1 MKVKEIRERIN
12 LFIYDSKPKV
22 LGALTIMNVLVSLTA
37 ICTLV
42 YYYGF
47 QLTTS
52 AQDICFTILEVSF
65 GFYIFRYFLK
75 LFYDFHP
82 PTYIKSN
89 WFEGIVILLLLIE
102 GIAYNFYDTMIIEPL
117 FAKMGFE
124 DFGAFSMIFVQLF
137 VFIII
142 ISSLFKSHN
151 FKPWMKIHPGW
162 LFTISIASLTLIGGL
177 LLMLPEMS
185 IIKNEHGEIIEGG
198 MNFIDSLFL
207 SMSSVSV
214 TGLTTVDI
222 AQTLTFKG
230 QMIVLFLIKLG
241 GLNTIAFGALM
252 LVVAKFGVGIKYHE
266 VIEDFVN
273 KDSILKAKS
282 MLTKIV
288 LWATTIEIIGIILLF
303 IGFGSEG
310 AFADTGNRFF
320 QSVFHGVSGFN
331 NAGLSTLHEGLM
343 HPDVINNTFVH
354 TIVLILFFFGGFG
367 MIYMFDLFEIKR
379 LRERMR
385 KPWKTIEF
393 GTKISLYFTLGLLFF
408 GALVFIIFEWNHA
421 LNDKGTLGA
430 IVTALFESMTT
441 RNAGFNVVD
450 TSLLTMPV
458 MIIFLFLMFIGAS
471 SGSAGGGIRTSTFAI
486 MWAAVISTIKGKPH
500 TELFK
505 RTIANDI
512 VLKAYAIFLFFIVGN
527 IIGPFVLA
535 ISEAPLLASGEFNFM
550 DLVFEHVS
558 AASTVGLSTGI
569 TAHEDF
575 SVVGK
580 TVLIIAMFIGR
591 VGTLTLA
598 YLVGKKVI
606 SRNYKYPK
614 GHTMVG

>member
-1 MKVKEIRERIN
+1 MTIKQIRERVN
-12 LFIYDSKPKV
+12 LLIYDSKPKV
-22 LGALTIMNVLVSLTA
+22 LGALTILNVIVSLTA
-37 ICTLV
+37 ISTLV

-47 QLTTS
+47 ELTQAS
-52 AQDICFTILEVSF
+52 RDICFTIIEVSF
-65 GFYIFRYFLK
+65 GFYIFRYLLK

-82 PTYIKSN
+82 PTFLKNN
-89 WFEGIVILLLLIE
+89 WFEGIVIGLLLIE
-102 GIAYNFYDTMIIEPL
+102 GVAYNFFDTMIIEPV
-117 FAKMGFE
+117 FESIGFE

-137 VFIII
+137 IFIILLN
-142 ISSLFKSHN
+142 SLFKQRN

-162 LFTISIASLTLIGGL
+162 LFLISIATMTLIGGL

-185 IIKNEHGEIIEGG
+185 NVEGG
-198 MNFIDSLFL
+198 LGFIDSLFL

-214 TGLTTVDI
+214 TGLSTVDV
-222 AQTLTFKG
+222 AQTLSFKG
-230 QMIVLFLIKLG
+230 QVIVLILIKLG

-282 MLTKIV
+282 MLAKIV
-288 LWATTIEIIGIILLF
+288 LWATTIEVIGIILLF

-310 AFADTGNRFF
+310 TFADNGNRFF

-331 NAGLSTLHEGLM
+331 NAGLSTLHGGLM

-354 TIVLILFFFGGFG
+354 TIIFILFFFGGFG

-379 LRERMR
+379 LRQRM
-385 KPWKTIEF
+385 KTPWKTIEF
-393 GTKISLYFTLGLLFF
+393 GTKISLYFTLGLLVI
-408 GALVFIIFEWNHA
+408 GAIVFIIFEWNNG
-421 LNDKGTLGA
+421 LSEKGPLGA
-430 IVTALFESMTT
+430 VVTALFESMTT

-450 TSLLTMPV
+450 SAALSMPV
-458 MIIFLFLMFIGAS
+458 LIVFLFLMFIGAS

-486 MWAAVISTIKGKPH
+486 MWAAVVSTIKGKPH
-500 TELFK
+500 TELYK
-505 RTIANDI
+505 RTIPNDI
-512 VLKAYAIFLFFIVGN
+512 VLKAYSIFIFFIVGN

-535 ISEAPLLASGEFNFM
+535 ISEADLLASGQYDFM

-569 TAHEDF
+569 TADL
-575 SVVGK
+575 SPVGK
-580 TVLIIAMFIGR
+580 VVLIIAMFIGR

-606 SRNYKYPK
+606 SKNYKYPD